1 MEIRAENEILILD
14 FDHTLFLS
22 NSTEEYLNSAKPRTL
37 VALILAL
44 LDWFKVWNLF
54 PGENKRTVYRNAI
67 HVICISILFPW
78 SYFFYK
84 QRAVN
89 LVAEYLNSDIVKILE
104 SKIWKKVII
113 ASNGFDFI
121 IQPLLTQMNI
131 QVDVILS
138 SQILTTQNG
147 IRATGKQVYLQ
158 KLLTYDELQK
168 STFISDNLEDKDLK
182 NIVNEFIFYEHPKAK
197 QLSAGQNIY
206 IPFAYTHKSKRGNT
220 NHLLN
225 VVLLED
231 YPFILVAYGFSN
243 PISIQLFISIL
254 LVLLSFWCIYEAC
267 YFENDLYELR
277 YESKHNNADKIEYIK
292 KKQNSPFEVYA
303 WIWAAMLAL
312 SGLLILAFKPYEA
325 HNLFSYELLIEFITW
340 MIFLIILRLIFRA
353 YTYSSSLYRVAISP
367 ALQIARL
374 VGPSLFLSINF
385 YGAFF
390 IVARALSRWFSY
402 SIYRAGGD
410 RKAISQ
416 PLIRHL
422 IFVIL
427 IASIA
432 IVEKDIR
439 VLISLQFVLT
449 LCFSVIRGHLR
460 SLVVKLSPQEG
471 DTLSK
476 LN

>member
-1 MEIRAENEILILD
+1 MNTSPDNEILILD

-22 NSTEEYLNSAKPRTL
+22 NSTEEYLNSAKPKTL

-44 LDWFKVWNLF
+44 LDWFKVWNFF

-78 SYFFYK
+78 SYFIYIG
-84 QRAVN
+84 RVST
-89 LVAEYLNSDIVKILE
+89 LVEEYLNSDIVKILT
-104 SKIWKKVII
+104 SKKWKQVII

-121 IQPLLTQMNI
+121 IQPLLTHMNI
-131 QVDVILS
+131 QVDFILS
-138 SQILTTQNG
+138 SKILPTQTG
-147 IRATGKQVYLQ
+147 IRATGKQVYLE
-158 KLLTYDELQK
+158 KILTFDELQK
-168 STFISDNLEDKDLK
+168 STCISDNLEDKGLK
-182 NIVNEFIFYEHPKAK
+182 NIVSEFIFYENPKAK
-197 QLSAGQNIY
+197 PLSAGQDIY

-231 YPFILVAYGFSN
+231 YPFVLLAHSFSN

-254 LVLLSFWCIYEAC
+254 LLLISFWCIYEAC
-267 YFENDLYELR
+267 YFENDLFELR
-277 YESKHNNADKIEYIK
+277 HESKHNNSHKIEYIENT
-292 KKQNSPFEVYA
+292 QYSPFEFYA
-303 WIWAAMLAL
+303 WIWAALL
-312 SGLLILAFKPYEA
+312 GFSGLLVLAFKPNEA
-325 HNLFSYELLIEFITW
+325 HSLFSYELLLEFITW
-340 MIFLIILRLIFRA
+340 IGFLIVLRLIFRA

-367 ALQIARL
+367 SLQIARL

-385 YGAFF
+385 CGAFF
-390 IVARALSRWFSY
+390 IIARALSRWFSY

-427 IASIA
+427 IATIA

-439 VLISLQFVLT
+439 VLISLQFIST
-449 LCFSVIRGHLR
+449 LCFSVVRGHLR
-460 SLVVKLSPQEG
+460 SFIAKFSPQVEG
-471 DTLSK
+471 TLSE
-476 LN
+476 